1 MLILQEI
8 NIKYNINMLDI
19 EDFKK
24 KLDKKSRLMGIDPG
38 RKRVGIAISD
48 ENKIIATPYTTI
60 IKNKYSD
67 FVKEIIK
74 VVEENQIK
82 GIIIG
87 NPINMDGTASQSSQ
101 SAKDLAINLS
111 KDVTENVTL
120 WDERLSSQGAFNLSN
135 DLASNTTKKVSKLD
149 ENSAQFILQGAL
161 DYITRENTWSDTI
174 KRL

>member
-1 MLILQEI
+1 
-8 NIKYNINMLDI
+8 MLDI

-67 FVKEIIK
+67 FVKEIIEIFK
-74 VVEENQIK
+74 ENQIK
-82 GIIIG
+82 GIVVG
-87 NPINMDGTASQSSQ
+87 NPINMDGTSSNSSQ

-111 KDVTENVTL
+111 KDVTENVVL

-135 DLASNTTKKVSKLD
+135 DLAINSSKKVEKLD

-161 DYITRENTWSDTI
+161 DYYHKKNT
-174 KRL
+174 

>member
-1 MLILQEI
+1 
-8 NIKYNINMLDI
+8 MLDI

-67 FVKEIIK
+67 FVKEIIEIFK
-74 VVEENQIK
+74 ENQIK
-82 GIIIG
+82 GIVVG
-87 NPINMDGTASQSSQ
+87 NPINMDGTSSNSSQ

-111 KDVTENVTL
+111 KDVTENVVL

-135 DLASNTTKKVSKLD
+135 DLASNTTKKVNKLD
-149 ENSAQFILQGAL
+149 QNSDQFILQGVL
-161 DYITRENTWSDTI
+161 DYLT
-174 KRL
+174 K

>member
-1 MLILQEI
+1 
-8 NIKYNINMLDI
+8 MLDI

-48 ENKIIATPYTTI
+48 ENKIIASPLTTI

-74 VVEENQIK
+74 IVEENQIK
-82 GIIIG
+82 GIVIG
-87 NPINMDGTASQSSQ
+87 NPINMDGTASHSSQ

-111 KDVTENVTL
+111 KDVTKNVTL
-120 WDERLSSQGAFNLSN
+120 WDERLSSQGAFSLAS
-135 DLASNTTKKVSKLD
+135 DLAINTSKKVDKLD

-161 DYITRENTWSDTI
+161 DYLTKENT
-174 KRL
+174 

>member
-1 MLILQEI
+1 
-8 NIKYNINMLDI
+8 MLDI

-67 FVKEIIK
+67 FVKEIIEIFK
-74 VVEENQIK
+74 ENQIK
-82 GIIIG
+82 GIVVG
-87 NPINMDGTASQSSQ
+87 NPINMDGTSSNSSQ

-111 KDVTENVTL
+111 KDVTENVVL

-149 ENSAQFILQGAL
+149 QNSAQFILQGVL
-161 DYITRENTWSDTI
+161 NYLT
-174 KRL
+174 K

>member
-1 MLILQEI
+1 
-8 NIKYNINMLDI
+8 MLDI

-82 GIIIG
+82 GIVIG

-101 SAKDLAINLS
+101 SAKDLALNLS

-135 DLASNTTKKVSKLD
+135 DLASNTSKKVSKLD

-161 DYITRENTWSDTI
+161 DYLTRENT
-174 KRL
+174 

>member
-1 MLILQEI
+1 
-8 NIKYNINMLDI
+8 MLDI

-67 FVKEIIK
+67 FVKEIIEIFK
-74 VVEENQIK
+74 ENQIK
-82 GIIIG
+82 GIVVG
-87 NPINMDGTASQSSQ
+87 NPVNMDGTSSNSSQ

-111 KDVTENVTL
+111 KDVTENVVL

-149 ENSAQFILQGAL
+149 QNSAQFILQGVL
-161 DYITRENTWSDTI
+161 DYLT
-174 KRL
+174 K

>member
-1 MLILQEI
+1 
-8 NIKYNINMLDI
+8 MLDI

-67 FVKEIIK
+67 FIKEIIK

-82 GIIIG
+82 GIVVG

-101 SAKDLAINLS
+101 SAKDLALNLS

-120 WDERLSSQGAFNLSN
+120 WDERLSSQGAFTLSN
-135 DLASNTTKKVSKLD
+135 DLATNTSKKVSKLD
-149 ENSAQFILQGAL
+149 ANSAQFILQGAL
-161 DYITRENTWSDTI
+161 DYFTKKNT
-174 KRL
+174 

>member
-1 MLILQEI
+1 
-8 NIKYNINMLDI
+8 MLDF

-67 FVKEIIK
+67 FVKEIIEIFK
-74 VVEENQIK
+74 ENQIK
-82 GIIIG
+82 GIVVG
-87 NPINMDGTASQSSQ
+87 NPINMDGTSSNSSQ

-111 KDVTENVTL
+111 KDVTENVVL

-135 DLASNTTKKVSKLD
+135 DLASNTTKKVNKLD
-149 ENSAQFILQGAL
+149 QNSAQFILQGVL
-161 DYITRENTWSDTI
+161 DYLT
-174 KRL
+174 K

>member
-8 NIKYNINMLDI
+8 NIKKYNTIMLDI

-24 KLDKKSRLMGIDPG
+24 KLDKKSRIMGIDPG

-67 FVKEIIK
+67 FIIEIKKI
-74 VVEENQIK
+74 VGENQIK
-82 GIIIG
+82 GIVIG
-87 NPINMDGTASQSSQ
+87 NPINMDGSPSQSSQ

-111 KDVTENVTL
+111 KDITKNVTL
-120 WDERLSSQGAFNLSN
+120 WDERLSSQGAFKLSN
-135 DLASNTTKKVSKLD
+135 DLASNTSKKVSKLD
-149 ENSAQFILQGAL
+149 QNSAQFILQGAL
-161 DYITRENTWSDTI
+161 DYLT
-174 KRL
+174 K

>member
-1 MLILQEI
+1 
-8 NIKYNINMLDI
+8 MLDI

-48 ENKIIATPYTTI
+48 ENKIIASPLTTI

-74 VVEENQIK
+74 IVEENQIK
-82 GIIIG
+82 GIVIG
-87 NPINMDGTASQSSQ
+87 NPINMDGTASHSSQ

-111 KDVTENVTL
+111 KDVTKNVTL
-120 WDERLSSQGAFNLSN
+120 WDERLSSQGAFNLAS
-135 DLASNTTKKVSKLD
+135 DLAINTSKKVDKLD
-149 ENSAQFILQGAL
+149 ENSAQFILQGVL
-161 DYITRENTWSDTI
+161 DYYHKKNT
-174 KRL
+174 